1 MEELRGRHGTWRLG
15 PDEVRLSFSGRRVP
29 ALLKALGSCSVPL
42 GAIAGVDFDRGD
54 RKHGWRM
61 RLRLVEGADPY
72 AGLGAA
78 ESEDLT
84 PLLLTGPH
92 DQELLAEYFA
102 DQIASSARM
111 ERETSG
117 SPASVDVA
125 RSLVARVPFRART
138 GEGRADFDGNRVR
151 LTWDGFFASTA
162 KGTEEHRDYALAE
175 IERATWHPP
184 VDISEGWLR
193 IVLRGVTI
201 AEATDISHDFFTL
214 ATHGAKGSEEAFLMA
229 ATVNAHLAGG
239 GGGAVAAGPGP
250 EQIEAAPAG
259 GGNGGNGGG
268 GEEIFAKIREL
279 GRLRDEGLVTD
290 EEFAAKKTELLARL

>member
-15 PDEVRLSFSGRRVP
+15 TDEVRLSFSAGRRVP

-54 RKHGWRM
+54 RRHGWRM
-61 RLRLVEGADPY
+61 RLRLVDGADPY
-72 AGLGAA
+72 AELGAA

-92 DQELLAEYFA
+92 DKELLAEYFA

-117 SPASVDVA
+117 TPASVDVA
-125 RSLVARVPFRART
+125 RSLVARLPFHART

-151 LTWDGFFASTA
+151 LTWDGFFAGTA
-162 KGTEEHRDYALAE
+162 KGTEEHRDYPLAE

-184 VDISEGWLR
+184 VDLSEGWLR

-201 AEATDISHDFFTL
+201 VEATDISHDFFTL

-239 GGGAVAAGPGP
+239 GAHSGAVAAGPGP
-250 EQIEAAPAG
+250 EEIEAAPD
-259 GGNGGNGGG
+259 GGNRDS
-268 GEEIFAKIREL
+268 GEAVFAKIREL

-290 EEFAAKKTELLARL
+290 EEFAAKKAELLARI